1 MASGTLYFLM
11 GSCSRGIGST
21 VLHVA
26 CITYS
31 LMIFFVRLTKN
42 PCSVLVFQLWMDAY
56 GFVGLNTIV
65 LRKGVFVLIEP
76 IF

>member
-1 MASGTLYFLM
+1 
-11 GSCSRGIGST
+11 
-21 VLHVA
+21 
-26 CITYS
+26 
-31 LMIFFVRLTKN
+31 MIFFVRLTKN

-76 IF
+76 IFSLNDMFDFFVVPPLDHT